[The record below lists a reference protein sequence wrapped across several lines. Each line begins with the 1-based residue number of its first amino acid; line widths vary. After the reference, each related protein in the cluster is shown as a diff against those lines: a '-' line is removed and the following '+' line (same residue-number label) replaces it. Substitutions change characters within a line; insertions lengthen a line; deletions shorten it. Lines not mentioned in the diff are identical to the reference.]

1 MAKTMKRE
9 KPAVAIQGIA
19 ASFHEAA
26 AVKWFAK
33 PIRTVECLTFHE
45 LCESLAAGRSDFAVM
60 AIENSIAGC
69 ILPNF
74 ALLEKHRFSIR
85 GELYLPI
92 HLHLLGLPGAR
103 LDEIDT
109 VESHPMAL
117 RQCGEFLHGLSG
129 VAIRESDDTALAAK
143 RIAELGLRN
152 TAAVASERAA
162 KRFGLAILARRIETN
177 PKNFTRFLV
186 LSRDGGA
193 VRACNKA
200 SLAFE
205 VADEVGSLATVL
217 STFKRH
223 RINLSLIQSIPIVGR
238 PNQYSIHVDVSFAS
252 RPDYDAALARARR
265 QVVSLEVLG
274 EYRKAE
280 VRYQP

>member
-1 MAKTMKRE
+1 MKRQ

-26 AVKWFAK
+26 AMAWFDA

-45 LCESLAAGRSDFAVM
+45 LCESLARGDTDFAVM
-60 AIENSIAGC
+60 AIENSIAGS

-74 ALLEKHRFSIR
+74 ALLERHRFSIR
-85 GELYLPI
+85 GEIYVPI
-92 HLHLLGLPGAR
+92 HLHLMAFPGVSLG
-103 LDEIDT
+103 EIET

-117 RQCGEFLHGLSG
+117 RQCTEFLHGLPG
-129 VAIRESDDTALAAK
+129 VAIRESDDTALSAK
-143 RIAELGLRN
+143 RIGELGLRA

-162 KRFGLAILARRIETN
+162 KCYGLAIVARRIETN
-177 PKNFTRFLV
+177 PKNFTRFLI
-186 LSRDGGA
+186 LARNGGK
-193 VRACNKA
+193 VRASNKA

-205 VADEVGSLATVL
+205 VSDEVGSLAGVL

-223 RINLSLIQSIPIVGR
+223 RLNLSLIQSIPIVGR
-238 PNQYSIHVDVSFAS
+238 PSQYSIHVDVSFPTRS
-252 RPDYDAALARARR
+252 DYDAAIARVRR
-265 QVVSLEVLG
+265 QVVTLNVLG

-280 VRYQP
+280 MRFHP

>member
-1 MAKTMKRE
+1 MKNGQ

-26 AVKWFAK
+26 AMKWFDA

-45 LCESLAAGRSDFAVM
+45 LCETLAGGASDFAVM
-60 AIENSIAGC
+60 AIENSIAGS

-85 GELYLPI
+85 GELYVPI
-92 HLHLLGLPGAR
+92 HLHLLALPGVA
-103 LDEIDT
+103 LGEVET

-117 RQCGEFLHGLSG
+117 RQCSEFLHSLPG
-129 VAIRESDDTALAAK
+129 VAIRESDDTALSAK
-143 RIAELGLRN
+143 RIAELGLRT

-162 KRFGLAILARRIETN
+162 KLFGLATVARRIETN
-177 PKNFTRFLV
+177 PKNFTRFLI
-186 LSRDGGA
+186 LSRSGGP
-193 VRACNKA
+193 VRASNKA

-205 VADEVGSLATVL
+205 VSDQVGSLATVL

-223 RINLSLIQSIPIVGR
+223 GINLSLIQSIPIVGR
-238 PNQYSIHVDVSFAS
+238 PSHYSIHVDVSYPS
-252 RPDYDAALARARR
+252 RADYDAALARVRR
-265 QVVSLEVLG
+265 QVITLNVLG

-280 VRYQP
+280 MRFQP